1 MQNIEIKNMPLTL
14 VQFWKWSGAVL
25 TGGQAKEMVHAGMV
39 RLNGKPCL
47 AAGQKLQLNDVVSVE
62 QQDYKLVLAD

>member
-1 MQNIEIKNMPLTL
+1 
-14 VQFWKWSGAVL
+14 
-25 TGGQAKEMVHAGMV
+25 MV